1 VADGLDRD
9 HLDDLVAGQHIQRGG
24 GPRGRGGP
32 VEHLVQHVEEVK
44 REAEIVRHSS
54 PVFQLQEDGEI
65 VGEGFRI
72 FVDKKR
78 NDGLLRQPRENEEAP
93 DVALDENMRGEGKLF
108 HGHEAVIKHVV
119 VAQLNHGTENAV
131 EEEVKQQRPVLAG
144 GVPESLQNDDNGQ
157 DGKRGAHVR
166 LHPHGRVLEPVEEK
180 GMDEDE
186 GRHRDVHPAQDVI
199 RGQVVADAVD
209 GSRRRRKG
217 IPQPRRCVSV
227 IRDDC
232 E

>member
-1 VADGLDRD
+1 MEHQDAPGQGGREAVADGLDRD

-24 GPRGRGGP
+24 RPRGRGGP

-93 DVALDENMRGEGKLF
+93 DVALDKNMRGEGKLF
-108 HGHEAVIKHVV
+108 HGHDIFFLTVLQQSQYLYRLPSVPTF
-119 VAQLNHGTENAV
+119 LRSDHG
-131 EEEVKQQRPVLAG
+131 L
-144 GVPESLQNDDNGQ
+144 L
-157 DGKRGAHVR
+157 
-166 LHPHGRVLEPVEEK
+166 L
-180 GMDEDE
+180 
-186 GRHRDVHPAQDVI
+186 
-199 RGQVVADAVD
+199 
-209 GSRRRRKG
+209 G
-217 IPQPRRCVSV
+217 IHC
-227 IRDDC
+227 
-232 E
+232 